1 MGGRILA
8 GETLSS
14 GSGTEADT
22 RMAVIDRVSRS
33 ARAHPGRAGW
43 VIAAGSAAVL
53 VVLFV
58 WPATRSALTSADP
71 TNIDPLVA
79 FTLGFGVVGALILS
93 RAGSNA
99 LGWLYA
105 GAGGLVGAVTL
116 ATLAYARVG
125 LVVHP
130 GSLAGAVAVGWVSSW
145 VGTFCFCPLVTYGL
159 LLFPDGHLPSRHWR
173 WVAWAAALAIA
184 LLAGSYA
191 SAPGPLAT
199 APSRA
204 NPLVLPL
211 PAAVLR
217 AVGNA
222 GLALFLICC
231 ACAVASLAWRWRRA
245 HGVERAQVQWL
256 LIAAAVFLVAIQ
268 IPAPAGPRLLGTI
281 VTALVALV
289 IPAAIGIT
297 ILRHHMYGVNVIV
310 RRSMVYGSL
319 TVLLLGVYLA
329 TVQLLSHLVSGRTA
343 APVAAGLV
351 AVLFSPLRYWLQRSA
366 DRLFY
371 GDRGDPYS
379 VLTRLGRNLES
390 PADPSGALETVAGTV
405 VSALRVPYV
414 AVALPGDPPDRPTA
428 AQGTPAA
435 GGYQARLICQGQ
447 DVGRLVVS
455 YRTGTSGFSRS
466 ERRLLDDLARQTA
479 VTARSALLFRNLVRS
494 RERLVTTR
502 EEERRRIRRDLH
514 DGLGPALAGV
524 AFGLD
529 AAGNLLTEDPAGAH
543 EMLRQLK
550 AETRRSIAE
559 IRRIAHDLR
568 PPALD
573 ELGLVKAVEEY
584 AVRVSAGERSLTVNV
599 SVPVPL
605 PDLPAA
611 VEVAAYRIAVEA
623 VTNAA
628 RHAGAANCGA
638 EFRHGDGE
646 LRVTV
651 TDDGTGI
658 GPDARPGVGLTAM
671 AERATELG
679 GTLTVE
685 AAPAG
690 GTVLVARLPLAG
702 PS

>member
-1 MGGRILA
+1 
-8 GETLSS
+8 
-14 GSGTEADT
+14 
-22 RMAVIDRVSRS
+22 
-33 ARAHPGRAGW
+33 
-43 VIAAGSAAVL
+43 
-53 VVLFV
+53 
-58 WPATRSALTSADP
+58 
-71 TNIDPLVA
+71 
-79 FTLGFGVVGALILS
+79 
-93 RAGSNA
+93 
-99 LGWLYA
+99 
-105 GAGGLVGAVTL
+105 
-116 ATLAYARVG
+116 
-125 LVVHP
+125 
-130 GSLAGAVAVGWVSSW
+130 
-145 VGTFCFCPLVTYGL
+145 
-159 LLFPDGHLPSRHWR
+159 
-173 WVAWAAALAIA
+173 
-184 LLAGSYA
+184 
-191 SAPGPLAT
+191 
-199 APSRA
+199 
-204 NPLVLPL
+204 
-211 PAAVLR
+211 
-217 AVGNA
+217 
-222 GLALFLICC
+222 
-231 ACAVASLAWRWRRA
+231 
-245 HGVERAQVQWL
+245 
-256 LIAAAVFLVAIQ
+256 
-268 IPAPAGPRLLGTI
+268 
-281 VTALVALV
+281 
-289 IPAAIGIT
+289 
-297 ILRHHMYGVNVIV
+297 
-310 RRSMVYGSL
+310 
-319 TVLLLGVYLA
+319 
-329 TVQLLSHLVSGRTA
+329 
-343 APVAAGLV
+343 
-351 AVLFSPLRYWLQRSA
+351 
-366 DRLFY
+366 LFY

-390 PADPSGALETVAGTV
+390 PADPTGALETVAGTV

-428 AQGTPAA
+428 ALGTPAA

-479 VTARSALLFRNLVRS
+479 VTARSALLFRDLVRS

-529 AAGNLLTEDPAGAH
+529 AAGNLLAEDPAGAH

-638 EFRHGDGE
+638 EFRDGDGE

-651 TDDGTGI
+651 TDDGTGF